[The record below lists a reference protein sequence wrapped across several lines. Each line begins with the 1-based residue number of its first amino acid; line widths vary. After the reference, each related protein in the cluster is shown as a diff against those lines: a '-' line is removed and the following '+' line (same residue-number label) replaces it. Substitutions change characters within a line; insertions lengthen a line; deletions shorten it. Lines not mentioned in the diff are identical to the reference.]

1 MKSILLIED
10 NEDLRENTAEILE
23 LSNFKVHTAENGKEG
38 VRMAKKLMPDLIV
51 CDIMMPELDGFGV
64 LFALSK
70 DVDTA
75 NIPFIFLTAKSEK
88 SDIRK
93 GMNLG
98 ADDYLVKPFDE
109 MELLD
114 AIETRLKKS
123 EKLHIQRQEQHKSL
137 DSIAKEAHDL
147 DDLRKLSEGVVYKN
161 YKKKT
166 IIFSEHTLPHV
177 LYYIVHGK
185 VKTFK
190 INEEGKEYITGLYKG
205 GDFFGFIELIQQV
218 PYQSSAMTLEASEI
232 CSIPKKDFFSLIYNN
247 QEIAHKFIKLL
258 SNSILEKET
267 LLLKMAYNSV
277 RKRVAEALLLLHARY
292 QQGADIQQFSM
303 AISREDL
310 ANIAGTAKET
320 LIRTLADFK
329 DEQLISIQSAEITIL
344 NKAKLEAMKN

>member
-23 LSNFKVHTAENGKEG
+23 LSNFKVHTAENGKIG
-38 VRMAKKLMPDLIV
+38 VKMARELLPDLII

-70 DVDTA
+70 NAETE
-75 NIPFIFLTAKSEK
+75 NIPFIFLTARSER

-114 AIETRLKKS
+114 AIETRLKKN
-123 EKLHIQRQEQHKSL
+123 EKLHLQRAEQHKSL
-137 DSIAKEAHDL
+137 DRISREARSLEDL
-147 DDLRKLSEGVVYKN
+147 KNLSEDVTHKTC
-161 YKKKT
+161 KKKA
-166 IIFSEHTLPHV
+166 IIFSAHTLPHV
-177 LYYIVHGK
+177 LYYVVSGK

-190 INEEGKEYITGLYKG
+190 VNEDGKEYITGLYKA
-205 GDFFGFIELIQQV
+205 GDFFGFIELIQES
-218 PYQSSAMTLEASEI
+218 PYQSSAMTLEESEI
-232 CSIPKKDFFSLIYNN
+232 CTIPKKDFFALIYNN
-247 QEIAHKFIKLL
+247 HEIAQKFIKLL
-258 SNSILEKET
+258 SNSVMEKEEQ
-267 LLLKMAYNSV
+267 LLNLAYNSV
-277 RKRVAEALLLLHARY
+277 RKRVAEALMLLYDRY
-292 QQGADIQQFSM
+292 HKDANGENFSM

-329 DEQLISIQSAEITIL
+329 EEQLIRIQGAEITIL
-344 NKAKLEAMKN
+344 NKDKLLFMKN

>member
-23 LSNFKVHTAENGKEG
+23 LANFKVHTAENGKIG
-38 VRMAKKLMPDLIV
+38 VKMARELLPDLII

-70 DVDTA
+70 NAETE
-75 NIPFIFLTAKSEK
+75 NIPFIFLTAKSER

-123 EKLHIQRQEQHKSL
+123 ERLHLQRAAQHKSL
-137 DSIAKEAHDL
+137 DRISQEARSMEDL
-147 DDLRKLSEGVVYKN
+147 KNLSEDVTHKT

-166 IIFSEHTLPHV
+166 IIFSAHTLPHV
-177 LYYIVHGK
+177 LYYVVSGK

-190 INEEGKEYITGLYKG
+190 VNEDGKEYITGLYKA
-205 GDFFGFIELIQQV
+205 GDFFGFIELIQET
-218 PYQSSAMTLEASEI
+218 PYQSSAMTLEESEI
-232 CSIPKKDFFSLIYNN
+232 CTISKKDFFALIYNN
-247 QEIAHKFIKLL
+247 HEIAQKFIKLL
-258 SNSILEKET
+258 SNSVMEKEEQ
-267 LLLKMAYNSV
+267 LLKMAYNSV
-277 RKRVAEALLLLHARY
+277 RKRVAEALMLLYDRY
-292 QQGADIQQFSM
+292 HKDANGENFSM

-329 DEQLISIQSAEITIL
+329 EEKLIRIQGAEITIL
-344 NKAKLEAMKN
+344 NKDKLLFMKN

>member
-23 LSNFKVHTAENGKEG
+23 LSSFKVYTAENGKVG
-38 VRMAKKLMPDLIV
+38 VRMAKEKLPDLII

-70 DVDTA
+70 DPATE
-75 NIPFIFLTAKSEK
+75 NIPFIFLTAKSER

-114 AIETRLKKS
+114 AVETRLKKNAR
-123 EKLHIQRQEQHKSL
+123 LQADRAARHASL
-137 DSIAKEAHDL
+137 DGMIPEARTLEDL
-147 DDLRKLSEGVVYKN
+147 KNLSAGVINKF

-166 IIFSEHTLPHV
+166 LIYAEHTLPHV
-177 LYYIVHGK
+177 LYFVVSGK
-185 VKTFK
+185 VKASK
-190 INEEGKEYITGLYKG
+190 VNEDGKEYITGLYKA
-205 GDFFGFIELIQQV
+205 GDFFGYMELIQET
-218 PYQSSAMTLEASEI
+218 PYQSSALTLEESEI
-232 CSIPKKDFFSLIYNN
+232 GSIPKKDFFSLLFGN
-247 QEIAHKFIKLL
+247 QQIAQKFIKLL
-258 SNSILEKET
+258 SNSLLEKESQ
-267 LLLKMAYNSV
+267 LLKMAYNSV
-277 RKRVAEALLLLHARY
+277 RKRAAEALLLLYDRY
-292 QQGADIQQFSM
+292 HGETDGGAFSM

-320 LIRTLADFK
+320 LIRTLGDFK
-329 DEQLISIQSAEITIL
+329 EEGLISIQGAEITIL
-344 NKAKLEAMKN
+344 NKEKLLKMRN